1 MNRELFIADARRIER
16 QFGKERYLE
25 LLADYVERIP
35 LDPDHMLACRTVDKD
50 KIIGLCCEHF
60 KIPLADLI
68 RLSGSGN
75 VKMQRKIIIY
85 LLETRTHMRQQ
96 EIADLFC
103 RCRAAIANVKMN
115 VQDLMERDQAVRE
128 EIAYLNALL

>member
-1 MNRELFIADARRIER
+1 MNRELFIADVRRMQR
-16 QFGKERYLE
+16 MHGKERFYEALTE
-25 LLADYVERIP
+25 YVERLP
-35 LDPDHMLACRTVDKD
+35 LDPDHALAQKKVDKD
-50 KIIGLCCEHF
+50 KVIGLCCERF
-60 KIPLADLI
+60 DVSLMDMVQLNGKADLK
-68 RLSGSGN
+68 L
-75 VKMQRKIIIY
+75 QRKLLIY